1 MKRKIIQITSK
12 ILLKI
17 GGDYL
22 RYSPTMYKFA
32 DKIVKKM
39 LTGNEV
45 FEIQGFRMKRGKTTR
60 LMILTGEH
68 EPATTDLI
76 KLIVKP
82 GMHVFD
88 LGANIGWFTLVLSK
102 LVGNNGHVYSFEPD
116 PYLFEIL
123 KENIKLN
130 GLENVSI
137 FPLAISNKTGI
148 GKLNLNSSQDGDNRL
163 ESETIKINSVDVEI
177 TTIDEFCKKHNT
189 KIDFLKMDIQGS
201 EPKALD
207 GMTTTISQNPQIK
220 MITEFW
226 LPAIIDL
233 GSSPKDFLDSL
244 EKLGFS
250 VNEIEGDKSYKLI
263 PVRKEKLLETKTDVN
278 LFCHRS

>member
-1 MKRKIIQITSK
+1 MKKKIIQITSK

-17 GGDYL
+17 GGNYL
-22 RYSPTMYKFA
+22 RHSPTMYKFA

-39 LTGNEV
+39 ATSNEV

-76 KLIVKP
+76 KSIVKP
-82 GMHVFD
+82 GMSVFD
-88 LGANIGWFTLVLSK
+88 LGANIGWFTLILSK
-102 LVGNNGHVYSFEPD
+102 LVGINGHVYAFEPV

-123 KENIKLN
+123 KENIQLN
-130 GLENVSI
+130 GLQNVSI
-137 FPLAISNKTGI
+137 FPLALSNKTGV
-148 GKLNLNSSQDGDNRL
+148 GKLTLNSFQDGDNRL
-163 ESETIKINSVDVEI
+163 GSESIKSNSIDVEI
-177 TTIDEFCKKHNT
+177 TTIDAFCKKHNT

-201 EPKALD
+201 EPKALE
-207 GMTTTISQNPQIK
+207 GMMTTILQNPQIK
-220 MITEFW
+220 IVTEFW

-244 EKLGFS
+244 ENLGFS
-250 VNEIEGDKSYKLI
+250 INEIEGNKSYKLTPI
-263 PVRKEKLLETKTDVN
+263 KKEKLLETQTDVN
-278 LFCHRS
+278 LFCYRP